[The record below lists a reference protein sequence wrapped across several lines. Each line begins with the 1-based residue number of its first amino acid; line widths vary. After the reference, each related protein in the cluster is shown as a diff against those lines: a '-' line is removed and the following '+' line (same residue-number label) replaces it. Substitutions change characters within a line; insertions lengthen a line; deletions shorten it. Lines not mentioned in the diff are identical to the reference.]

1 MRVCILLYFI
11 IYVTLRRVERLCW
24 MSILG
29 RIITNL
35 DIKKCS
41 SIADDIVYNWKETTE
56 ENIKDNGNTVKY
68 NRVCVYLFWIELD

>member
-1 MRVCILLYFI
+1 
-11 IYVTLRRVERLCW
+11 

-68 NRVCVYLFWIELD
+68 NRVCVSLFWIELY